1 MPAGTG
7 ARGCRLEGHR
17 LEVCGPMSPSADR
30 SSRRG
35 ASPRSQRLRCVWYHS
50 LRQAPRGR
58 RITGR
63 DMMPTLG
70 APELIIILVIIIL
83 IFGVGKLPEVGQALG
98 KGIREFR
105 GAADS
110 NDEEPPPPVAKP
122 AAPAPAP
129 VAVEAPRPAP
139 VVVEAPRPATVAAA
153 APATVAYIAVTG
165 DTPEKVATSHGVSVD
180 DLLAANGWS
189 RRDRA
194 LDEGD
199 RVMIPVKTSV

>member
-1 MPAGTG
+1 
-7 ARGCRLEGHR
+7 
-17 LEVCGPMSPSADR
+17 
-30 SSRRG
+30 
-35 ASPRSQRLRCVWYHS
+35 
-50 LRQAPRGR
+50 
-58 RITGR
+58 
-63 DMMPTLG
+63 MPTLG

-110 NDEEPPPPVAKP
+110 EHDDEPQPAAKP

-139 VVVEAPRPATVAAA
+139 VVVEAPRPATVATAPVAA
-153 APATVAYIAVTG
+153 ASVTYIAVAG
-165 DTPEKVATSHGVSVD
+165 DTPEKVATSHGVTVED
-180 DLLAANGWS
+180 ILAANGWS

-199 RVMIPVKTSV
+199 RVMIPVKTNA